1 MYIRLAALSIF
12 ALASCAAPNE
22 HAMRAQGEEP
32 SDAGG
37 AHGMSMS
44 LVVER
49 RSANARPSTIS
60 LEEWKQ
66 VVEQYADL
74 RLRSEPYV
82 AVNPK
87 TGERI
92 QMPAGQADAEIQV
105 QGRWV
110 PFLRFSRGALTTRY
124 RREFD
129 DPTDPIRARI
139 ALVARQLGA
148 VIGTDAGDEVLS
160 W

>member
-1 MYIRLAALSIF
+1 
-12 ALASCAAPNE
+12 
-22 HAMRAQGEEP
+22 
-32 SDAGG
+32 
-37 AHGMSMS
+37 MSVS

-49 RSANARPSTIS
+49 RAANARPSAIS
-60 LEEWKQ
+60 LEEWKR
-66 VVEQYADL
+66 VVGQYADL

-87 TGERI
+87 TAERI
-92 QMPAGQADAEIQV
+92 QMPAGQADAEMQIKGDWLPLLQF
-105 QGRWV
+105 R
-110 PFLRFSRGALTTRY
+110 RGVLTTRY

-129 DPTDPIRARI
+129 NPGDPIRARI
-139 ALVARQLGA
+139 ALVAKQLGA